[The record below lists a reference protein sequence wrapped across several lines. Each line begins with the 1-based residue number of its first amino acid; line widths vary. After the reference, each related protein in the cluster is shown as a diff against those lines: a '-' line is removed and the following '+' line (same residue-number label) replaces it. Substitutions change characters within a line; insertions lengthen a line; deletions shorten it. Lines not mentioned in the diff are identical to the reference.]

1 MAPDKKEH
9 YSSIFDAASKIE
21 RKKVLDKALGDAP
34 EKPKEA
40 PPPLSD
46 DEIAAKLTQY
56 EKLHNLLADS
66 LEEAFVKSNLSPRR
80 LREYFNTPQN
90 FSADQWRLVEN
101 ERENVEK
108 MIDRLLP
115 QRAQKGPAQEV
126 EKSQQVKPKKM
137 QVKSRWLPM
146 H

>member
-1 MAPDKKEH
+1 M
-9 YSSIFDAASKIE
+9 
-21 RKKVLDKALGDAP
+21 
-34 EKPKEA
+34 
-40 PPPLSD
+40 SD